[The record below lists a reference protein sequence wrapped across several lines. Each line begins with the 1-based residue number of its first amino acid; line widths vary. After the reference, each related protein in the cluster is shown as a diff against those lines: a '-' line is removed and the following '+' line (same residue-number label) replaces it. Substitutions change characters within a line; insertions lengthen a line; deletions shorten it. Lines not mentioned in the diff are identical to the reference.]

1 MKRHK
6 RKRGKSSSLPAPN
19 ITLEVGMRVRIHPHA
34 HVFGG
39 STGFVVSIA
48 DGNARVRFMKGAS
61 MPIAKFDRE
70 LVSFDASIPWEGNTL
85 EKERT
90 KALEDNSRQCVR
102 AGAFELVDIRSAY

>member
-6 RKRGKSSSLPAPN
+6 RKRGKSSSAPA
-19 ITLEVGMRVRIHPHA
+19 IFALEVGMQVRIHPHA

-39 STGFVVSIA
+39 AKGFVVSI
-48 DGNARVRFMKGAS
+48 DGDQIRVRFMKGAS

-70 LVSFDASIPWEGNTL
+70 LVSFDASIAWEGNTL

-102 AGAFELVDIRSAY
+102 AGAFELVDIR